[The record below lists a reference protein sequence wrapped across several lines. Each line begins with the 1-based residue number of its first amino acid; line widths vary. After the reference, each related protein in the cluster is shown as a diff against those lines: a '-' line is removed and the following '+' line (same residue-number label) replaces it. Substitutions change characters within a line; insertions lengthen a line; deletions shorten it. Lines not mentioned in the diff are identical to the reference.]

1 MADFSITQQHTLS
14 RDQARDAAQKIADQM
29 AAKYDMHIGW
39 EGDVL
44 TFRRSGIDGTL
55 AIERSQA
62 VLDITLG
69 FMFRVFASQIEEKL
83 VRNMAKVFAA

>member
-29 AAKYDMHIGW
+29 AAKYDMQIGW

-44 TFRRSGIDGTL
+44 TFSRSGIDGTL

-62 VLDITLG
+62 VLDITLD
-69 FMFRVFASQIEEKL
+69 FMFRVFTSQIEEKL
-83 VRNMAKVFAA
+83 VRNMAKVFTA